1 VNISR
6 LAIAVTL
13 SLLPATALASPAH
26 ALSRGAVVA
35 LTGTD
40 HIWVADDEGTLHWA
54 GDTRALADR
63 FVDWGARQELSATE
77 IASLPKGDPW
87 LSAGL
92 VKLGTPIYLAKWE
105 ATEASPQLLHI
116 QAIEDVALF
125 GITGSNYGTF
135 VMEEDAWKARFGFE
149 AASLKTAE
157 LPSATGSPGAKT
169 NGPTPASTPPR
180 APVATPVIPP
190 APPTPSGQSF
200 LNQDLTGR
208 TFNNAVLVR
217 ANFTGARLNGVRLSN
232 TDLTGAVMTNARMA
246 NTILAGT
253 DLIDAYLVGA
263 DLSGATFTD
272 VNFRRVILA
281 GTNLS
286 GAILQYADLNSVN
299 LSGATLDG
307 SYLYKANF
315 SNATLVGAS
324 LKGIHASDVN
334 FTGANLAG
342 ANLRDAKLTGAILS
356 SANLS
361 GADLTGADL
370 RDAKFVGT
378 NLDGV
383 IGYVKP

>member
-1 VNISR
+1 MLFRS
-6 LAIAVTL
+6 
-13 SLLPATALASPAH
+13 
-26 ALSRGAVVA
+26 
-35 LTGTD
+35 
-40 HIWVADDEGTLHWA
+40 EGTLHWA

-125 GITGSNYGTF
+125 GINGSNYGTF

-200 LNQDLTGR
+200 LNQDLTGQIG
-208 TFNNAVLVR
+208 R
-217 ANFTGARLNGVRLSN
+217 AHV
-232 TDLTGAVMTNARMA
+232 
-246 NTILAGT
+246 
-253 DLIDAYLVGA
+253 
-263 DLSGATFTD
+263 
-272 VNFRRVILA
+272 
-281 GTNLS
+281 
-286 GAILQYADLNSVN
+286 
-299 LSGATLDG
+299 
-307 SYLYKANF
+307 
-315 SNATLVGAS
+315 
-324 LKGIHASDVN
+324 
-334 FTGANLAG
+334 
-342 ANLRDAKLTGAILS
+342 
-356 SANLS
+356 
-361 GADLTGADL
+361 
-370 RDAKFVGT
+370 
-378 NLDGV
+378 
-383 IGYVKP
+383 